1 MIEIKNIE
9 KYFGEGESCVKALD
23 NINFTIKEGEFVTI
37 HGPSGSGKSTLLTVM
52 AGLQHPTNGDVIV
65 DNINLYKVLNSDGLS
80 RFRSEYLGFIFQAF
94 NLISYMTLEE
104 NIMLPLAH
112 MPLSRKDKKNKA
124 LSIMEKVG
132 LSDRAKHLPAELSG
146 GQQQRAAIARA
157 LVNDP
162 KILFADEPTGN
173 LDSKTR
179 DEILNLFKE
188 LNSWGHTIIMVT
200 HDDTSIKVAS
210 RKIELLDG
218 LILEKEN

>member
-1 MIEIKNIE
+1 MIKLNGLSR
-9 KYFGEGESCVKALD
+9 YYGTGESQVKAID
-23 NINFTIKEGEFVTI
+23 NMNLFIEEGEFVTI

-52 AGLQHPTNGDVIV
+52 AGLQHPTNGSVVI
-65 DNINLYKVLNSDGLS
+65 DDIDLYEVLDSDGLS

-94 NLISYMTLEE
+94 NLIPYMTLEE

-112 MPLSRKDKKNKA
+112 KKISKKEKLTKA
-124 LSIMEKVG
+124 HKIMEKVG
-132 LSDRAKHLPAELSG
+132 LADRAKHLPSELSG

-157 LVNDP
+157 LVNEP

-179 DEILNLFKE
+179 DEILQLFHE

-200 HDDTSIKVAS
+200 HDDSTLEVATRKV
-210 RKIELLDG
+210 ELLDG
-218 LILEKEN
+218 NII

>member
-1 MIEIKNIE
+1 MIKLDNLDKIYGNGDNQVIALKNLNIE
-9 KYFGEGESCVKALD
+9 
-23 NINFTIKEGEFVTI
+23 IKEGEFVTI

-52 AGLQHPTNGDVIV
+52 AGLQHPTRGEVIV
-65 DNINLYKVLNSDGLS
+65 DDISLYTTLDSDGLS

-94 NLISYMTLEE
+94 NLIPYMTLEE
-104 NIMLPLAH
+104 NVMLPLAH
-112 MPLSRKDKKNKA
+112 KKISRAEKKKKA
-124 LSIMEKVG
+124 LTILNKVG
-132 LSDRAKHLPAELSG
+132 LADRMNHLPSELSG

-157 LVNDP
+157 LVNEP

-179 DEILNLFKE
+179 DEILSLFKE

-210 RKIELLDG
+210 RRIKLSDG
-218 LILEKEN
+218 EIIQ

>member
-1 MIEIKNIE
+1 MIKLNNIY
-9 KYFGEGESCVKALD
+9 KTFGSGDSQVLAL
-23 NINFTIKEGEFVTI
+23 NNLSLNIKEGEFVTI

-52 AGLQHPTNGDVIV
+52 AGLQHPTNGEVIV
-65 DNINLYKVLNSDGLS
+65 DDISLYSVLDSDGLS

-94 NLISYMTLEE
+94 NLIPYMTLEE
-104 NIMLPLAH
+104 NVMLPLAH
-112 MPLSRKDKKNKA
+112 KSIPRAEKKEKA
-124 LSIMEKVG
+124 LTILKKVG
-132 LSDRAKHLPAELSG
+132 LVDRMNHLPSELSG

-157 LVNDP
+157 LVNNP

-200 HDDTSIKVAS
+200 HDDSTINVAS
-210 RKIELLDG
+210 RSIELFDG
-218 LILEKEN
+218 ELVL